1 MRTKL
6 VFTVS
11 CALITLCVGGA
22 SAAGCS
28 SDDPVIP
35 SPPDGGAETSTTP
48 PPPPNDS
55 GPSGLGAVGTSCT
68 SSTACQSGH
77 CVDGVCCESACDGT
91 CESCKLP
98 GSLGKCEPVPDGQ
111 DPDTECKPGPLPDAG
126 SPDPVDAGDG
136 DAGAEFVV
144 PDGGLPAVNDN
155 QCAGHCNGKRACAFA
170 GTDVTCGT
178 AFCGNTTQEGRATC
192 DGKGHCLYGVK
203 ECSAYACPDGSPGC
217 KESCLAPSDCLAT
230 HYCDG
235 ATNTCKPKLGDGTN
249 CSTANECQSNVCDTT
264 GGAGGVCCN
273 IDCTTTPGGTCR
285 KAGSVGTCQ
294 CDACP
299 TGACA
304 VFYRDEDGDG
314 FGDKNGVPPSS
325 AGPGNGRAVYACA
338 DGSNT
343 PAGFVA
349 DNTDCLDSALPIA
362 AQVRPNQTGWFTAA
376 YTNSAGAQSFD
387 YNCSGTV
394 EKEIFEGGC
403 GFCRNLVFIP
413 LGGEAEPEPEPLM
426 SEPEGL
432 IICPRLYFS
441 TTCPSTTSAPARSC
455 PCGAKNDAAFTNPV
469 ACGTPALSTTCT
481 SCTAAGGTGGTASAG
496 TKTQRCH

>member
-1 MRTKL
+1 MSSRRFVAIGL
-6 VFTVS
+6 A
-11 CALITLCVGGA
+11 ALACGLGGSAISACVG
-22 SAAGCS
+22 
-28 SDDPVIP
+28 DDPAIP
-35 SPPDGGAETSTTP
+35 PAPVADAGNDAPTTP
-48 PPPPNDS
+48 PPAVLTTNGQS
-55 GPSGLGAVGTSCT
+55 CKVGTE
-68 SSTACQSGH
+68 CQSGQ
-77 CVDGVCCESACDGT
+77 CVDGVCCESACSGT
-91 CESCKLP
+91 CERCNLP
-98 GSLGKCEPVPDGQ
+98 SLLGKCEPIPDGT
-111 DPDTECKPGPLPDAG
+111 DPDKECPTEPLPEEED
-126 SPDPVDAGDG
+126 VDAGAPADG
-136 DAGAEFVV
+136 GAVEDAGPPFNV

-155 QCAGHCNGKRACAFA
+155 QCAGHCNGKRACAYA
-170 GTDVTCGT
+170 GKEVTCGT
-178 AFCGNTTQEGRATC
+178 SFCGNNEEQGRASC
-192 DGKGHCLYGVK
+192 DGKGHCLYGR
-203 ECSAYACPDGSPGC
+203 ELCSAYACRDGSPGC
-217 KESCLAPSDCLAT
+217 KDMCTGPLDCLAT
-230 HYCDG
+230 HYCDSG
-235 ATNTCKPKLGDGTN
+235 TQTCRPKLDLASA
-249 CSTANECQSNVCDTT
+249 CSLPDQCKSGVCDTT

-299 TGACA
+299 GGACA

-314 FGDKNGVPPSS
+314 FGDKDGVPPSS

-343 PAGFVA
+343 PAGFVK